1 MHGMQ
6 VHGFP
11 SVMNQGSQASLLL
24 LPAAAGQPSLVI
36 STMPMRMPL
45 LLLLLPAAAAAAAA
59 AAGQP

>member
-24 LPAAAGQPSLVI
+24 L
-36 STMPMRMPL
+36 
-45 LLLLLPAAAAAAAA
+45 LPPPPPPPAAAAA